1 MIMMSKRKL
10 LLNLDFTNMDGYA
23 LLQPLPYKEL
33 ECF

>member
-1 MIMMSKRKL
+1 MIMMSKRK

-23 LLQPLPYKEL
+23 LSQPLPYKEL